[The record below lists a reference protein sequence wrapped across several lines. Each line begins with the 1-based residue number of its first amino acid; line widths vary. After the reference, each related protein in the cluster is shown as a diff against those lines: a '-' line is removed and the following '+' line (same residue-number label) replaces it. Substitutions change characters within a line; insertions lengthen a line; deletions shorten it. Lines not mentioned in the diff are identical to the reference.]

1 MKFDVSHDGAVCI
14 VKVIGSIDG
23 TTSQELQDTLGKLL
37 GPDRKNMVIDCT
49 ELSYTSSAGLRVLL
63 GGVKDSRRMGGDLRL
78 AAVQAGVRKV
88 LSLSGFDSILKI
100 YPDASVATQSFAA

>member
-1 MKFDVSHDGAVCI
+1 MKFDVTYNGPVCI

-23 TTSQELQDTLGKLL
+23 TTSQELQDALGKLL

-63 GGVKDSRRMGGDLRL
+63 GGMKDSRRMGGDLRL
-78 AAVQAGVRKV
+78 AGVQPGVHKV
-88 LSLSGFDSILKI
+88 LSLSGFDSILKM
-100 YPDASVATQSFAA
+100 YSDTAAATESFA